1 MDNDKNENT
10 DVDKFENNK
19 KVKDVRN
26 NKYVNK
32 SKKNKKSRVMS
43 NKIEKIN
50 YEIKKV
56 VDKFK

>member
-1 MDNDKNENT
+1 MDNDKTENVY
-10 DVDKFENNK
+10 VDKFENNRNS
-19 KVKDVRN
+19 KDVRN

-32 SKKNKKSRVMS
+32 SKKVKKTGMIYS
-43 NKIEKIN
+43 KIEKIN